1 MRTVTGMTLAEEQL
15 LVDCANLT
23 LIFMGIGLLAGM
35 VLRRRPDLVAP
46 AAPGRVSVSEF
57 GLAELTIAVGLMFFF
72 YLVVRHPGPLRAM
85 SNSVFL
91 GLGLS
96 SYFISRRCDLVT
108 LFGLAPVDW
117 RRLGW
122 QAAVSLVGITV
133 VTMGLH
139 QGWMNWLTNLV
150 GRPELQ
156 DKVKELLQTKDWAG
170 RAGFFFSACVLAPVS
185 EEMVFRGFLYPALK
199 RFSRPMVAATAVA
212 GAFAVIHLSLG
223 ALLPLFVMALLLT
236 LVYEW
241 SGSLWVPI
249 LVHAGFNLTNIILTL
264 CS

>member
-1 MRTVTGMTLAEEQL
+1 MTLAEEQL
-15 LVDCANLT
+15 LVDGANLT
-23 LIFMGIGLLAGM
+23 LIFLGLGLLAGRI
-35 VLRRRPDLVAP
+35 LRLHPHLVP
-46 AAPGRVSVSEF
+46 SPVPGRVAVAEF
-57 GLAELTIAVGLMFFF
+57 GRAELAIAVGLMFFL
-72 YLVVRHPGPLRAM
+72 YLVVRHPAPLRPM
-85 SNSVFL
+85 SNSVFV

-96 SYFISRRCDLVT
+96 SYFISRRCDLVEM
-108 LFGLAPVDW
+108 FGLVPGDW
-117 RRLGW
+117 RRVGW
-122 QAAVSLVGITV
+122 QCLVAWAGITV
-133 VTMGLH
+133 VTMAVH
-139 QGWMNWLTNLV
+139 QGWMYWLTNLV

-156 DKVKELLQTKDWAG
+156 DKVKELLQTKGGAG
-170 RAGFFFSACVLAPVS
+170 RASFLFSACVLAPVS

-236 LVYEW
+236 AAYEW

-249 LVHAGFNLTNIILTL
+249 AVHAGFNLTNIVITL